1 MAAHSMLRSA
11 GTVMISTLTS
21 RVMGFIRDMI
31 VAACFGASA
40 QLDGF
45 FVAFRIPN
53 LLRRLVAEG
62 ALTISFIP
70 VYTEYLVRRG
80 DEEALELAQK
90 TLSILLLVL
99 FSICALGVFFSPEIV
114 GLFAYGFSDQAVLS
128 LTTELNRIM
137 FPYLFFVGMVAFA
150 MGVLNS
156 HGYFFAPAFSPVLLN
171 VGFIVGALFFR
182 KLFDEP
188 LHGLAWGV
196 ILGGTLQLLLQV
208 PYMIKSG
215 FRMRFS
221 LDFGHPGIR
230 SIFRLIAPAVFGIA
244 VYQINIFMSTVL
256 ASMLAPGSISYL
268 YYSDRLTEMVLGIFI
283 ISIGNVILPEM
294 SRVSARDDMEALKTI
309 YVRSLRA
316 ALFLAVPASAALM
329 AAGVPIVSVLFMRG
343 AFTAFHAEMT
353 ARALFY
359 ASMGIASVAVLR
371 ITTPTFFS
379 LKDTRTPVIASTV
392 SFVLNISLGY
402 ALMQT
407 PLIHAGLSLAN
418 SISGTVQVALLLWW
432 LFRKIGSVAARPLI
446 APFLK
451 YCLASGAMVAA
462 VLLVAGRV
470 DWICDPFAR
479 RAAALALLISA
490 GGAVYLACCALLGV
504 EEMRYFTDR
513 LRRLSRRA

>member
-1 MAAHSMLRSA
+1 
-11 GTVMISTLTS
+11 
-21 RVMGFIRDMI
+21 
-31 VAACFGASA
+31 
-40 QLDGF
+40 
-45 FVAFRIPN
+45 
-53 LLRRLVAEG
+53 
-62 ALTISFIP
+62 
-70 VYTEYLVRRG
+70 
-80 DEEALELAQK
+80 
-90 TLSILLLVL
+90 
-99 FSICALGVFFSPEIV
+99 
-114 GLFAYGFSDQAVLS
+114 
-128 LTTELNRIM
+128 
-137 FPYLFFVGMVAFA
+137 
-150 MGVLNS
+150 
-156 HGYFFAPAFSPVLLN
+156 
-171 VGFIVGALFFR
+171 
-182 KLFDEP
+182 
-188 LHGLAWGV
+188 
-196 ILGGTLQLLLQV
+196 
-208 PYMIKSG
+208 
-215 FRMRFS
+215 
-221 LDFGHPGIR
+221 
-230 SIFRLIAPAVFGIA
+230 
-244 VYQINIFMSTVL
+244 
-256 ASMLAPGSISYL
+256 
-268 YYSDRLTEMVLGIFI
+268 
-283 ISIGNVILPEM
+283 
-294 SRVSARDDMEALKTI
+294 
-309 YVRSLRA
+309 
-316 ALFLAVPASAALM
+316 M

-432 LFRKIGSVAARPLI
+432 LFRKIGAVAARPLV